1 MTKPSIVAIPTARPT
16 FVVEVA
22 QQRADD
28 ARRLLIELGAE
39 VTGPTQLVMTPDDV
53 AAAAA
58 FLAGRHDL
66 VINVCASFSD
76 ASPALA
82 LYAQLGK
89 PVLLWS
95 FTEPG
100 PVGDRLWLNSMCG
113 ANLFGH
119 ALVRAGGSVRLV
131 YGDPGDPGVR
141 DVLTRAL
148 AGELPAAPEL
158 PDYHGPRASAEDVRR
173 SLTSLSGRRIGIIG
187 DGPPGFTP
195 SEYDGDLLKRL
206 FGLHVQRLELDE
218 AFAAVSA
225 VPDSTRSAELVAAT
239 AAQPSLA
246 ALNPQDLAS
255 FAAVTT
261 TLRDWRGEADLSAM
275 AVRCW
280 PEFPTRLGV
289 SVLVAG
295 TSRGRRHPDRVRAG
309 RLRRGHHVVGRIAR
323 QRHHLSGRHG
333 RPGRRVEPGSVVAL
347 RVRCHIVGCRPRQR
361 DAVHPLQPE
370 DRCGRQLSAPRRP
383 GRTVSAHRGQRSAV
397 HQWPANAD
405 RIRRVL
411 GRTESLPGQHCGHP
425 AGLRCR
431 GVRAGPGHRRFSAPH
446 RTGLDGH
453 PTAAPRCCGR
463 ARYPRRGV
471 GRRHSWRARRDAGSR
486 REESVRWQRCQQ
498 R

>member
-1 MTKPSIVAIPTARPT
+1 MSKPPIVVIPTARPT

-28 ARRLLIELGAE
+28 ARRLLTELGAD

-58 FLAGRHDL
+58 FLDGNHDL

-225 VPDSTRSAELVAAT
+225 VPDSWRSAELAAAT

-261 TLRDWRGEADLSAM
+261 TLRDWCGEADLSAM

-289 SVLVAG
+289 CPCSSLGRLADEGTPTACERDVYGAVTMLLAESLGSGTTYLVDTVDLDAESNLVRLWHCGSAATSLAADPDNATQFTHCNRKIGVAG
-295 TSRGRRHPDRVRAG
+295 NFPLRTGRVVLCRLTEDNDPQSTSGLRMLIASGESMAEPNRFQGNTAAIRLDSDAAEFVQGLVTGGFPHHTVLAWTDIRPQLRAAADELGIRVVEWAGAAPGEPVETPDPVE
-309 RLRRGHHVVGRIAR
+309 
-323 QRHHLSGRHG
+323 
-333 RPGRRVEPGSVVAL
+333 RRV
-347 RVRCHIVGCRPRQR
+347 
-361 DAVHPLQPE
+361 
-370 DRCGRQLSAPRRP
+370 
-383 GRTVSAHRGQRSAV
+383 
-397 HQWPANAD
+397 
-405 RIRRVL
+405 
-411 GRTESLPGQHCGHP
+411 
-425 AGLRCR
+425 
-431 GVRAGPGHRRFSAPH
+431 
-446 RTGLDGH
+446 
-453 PTAAPRCCGR
+453 
-463 ARYPRRGV
+463 
-471 GRRHSWRARRDAGSR
+471 
-486 REESVRWQRCQQ
+486 
-498 R
+498 